1 LSKKK
6 AATGEPNINHMPTP
20 NAAASVEP
28 FRADWRDPS
37 KYPPPGCEDMDR
49 LAWEFLRRN
58 PLYAVHVQQMLELPE
73 GEFVNGLTKKG
84 GACLDGQV
92 CWPPA
97 TKGET
102 VSEYWK
108 RHADRKKKGLKA
120 RISKPARTFKNRW
133 SLDAPVLVS
142 HKYDTEKVIFSRFKP
157 VPSVVKGLKGANARL
172 PLFPNEIAFRFRLD
186 LSVDKQ
192 AAALEPVLRREVKKY
207 AEQLR
212 SVSDQRGNEKSLS
225 SKRKSDDIHNAHY
238 WLRAYDA
245 HMAKS
250 GTQLHPADPTLR
262 RKQKDGPTEIR
273 KLFEDEIAEATK
285 SCSMSAYAGQLTL
298 NRNSVNDFRSRAT
311 EHIHEMKYLL
321 LLDHFIVEP
330 KAKVARR
337 EFANAAKHIN
347 TIIRPG

>member
-1 LSKKK
+1 MKKK
-6 AATGEPNINHMPTP
+6 KSATGKPDTNQSPAS
-20 NAAASVEP
+20 NATTSVEP
-28 FRADWRDPS
+28 FRANWRDPS
-37 KYPPPGCEDMDR
+37 QYPPPGCMDMDR

-58 PLYAVHVQQMLELPE
+58 PLYAVHVQQMLALPD

-133 SLDAPVLVS
+133 SLNAPVLVS
-142 HKYDTEKVIFSRFKP
+142 QNYDTEKVIFSRYMP
-157 VPSVVKGLKGANARL
+157 VPSVVNGLEGANARL

-192 AAALEPVLRREVKKY
+192 ATALVPVLKREVKKY

-212 SVSDQRGNEKSLS
+212 SVSDQDGNTTSLS

-250 GTQLHPADPTLR
+250 GTQLHPNDPVKR
-262 RKQKDGPTEIR
+262 RAQKNGPSEVQ
-273 KLFEDEIAEATK
+273 KLFAAEIATSTK
-285 SCSMSAYAGQLTL
+285 SPPISGNTGQLTL
-298 NRNSVNDFRSRAT
+298 NRNSVNDFRGRAS

-321 LLDHFIVEP
+321 LLDHYIVEA
-330 KAKVARR
+330 KAKIAGR
-337 EFANAAKHIN
+337 AIAIAAKHIN
-347 TIIRPG
+347 KISRPS